1 MINLYIFV
9 SVLIGFLI
17 LLSIQFKIYNPSN
30 PHNQR
35 VSNPPNHQ
43 LNNNNSHIL
52 DYYGKYGSVGNY
64 SNSNDFKSK
73 CQK

>member
-35 VSNPPNHQ
+35 VSNK
-43 LNNNNSHIL
+43 LSNNSHIL

-64 SNSNDFKSK
+64 SNYNDFKSK
-73 CQK
+73 CEK